1 MQIVVK
7 AKNGKTITLD
17 VEPNNLIK
25 DVKAKIQDKEGI
37 PIDKQILFYIGKK
50 LEDNK
55 TIEHYSISKNATL
68 ILNLTSKKETITVII
83 NTIDNT
89 SFPITISPSN
99 QVMDIKL
106 LIETVTNIS
115 ADRQRLFYNN
125 QELVE
130 FYQIQEYSIENDSHI
145 YLQICSSEIIQI
157 FINSF
162 TEKLFPLDVKPTDSI
177 KSVKEQIQKKKQIH
191 ANQQRLFHDKK
202 ELENAKTIQDYQI
215 KKNSILT
222 IILATK
228 SGDKIIIN
236 NTSSGQLFELDVDF
250 TDSIEYIKEKIQFF
264 KGLFLYQQ
272 RLAYAGILL
281 EDGYTLEDYLIPKD
295 AILELALFQK
305 KGNLIFIKTNKE
317 KYVPFEVQPTE
328 KVSTFKNDVQKK
340 LDIPSDL
347 LNLFYNCQL
356 LEDEKTIQ
364 DYSISDESVLKMSLQ
379 MPVNMFICVKALKGE
394 KIIIDVQPIEKI
406 ESVRE
411 KIQKILKIPVD
422 QQMLVFDGKQL
433 ENGHT
438 LYDYSIIN
446 ESIILM
452 IPIVKRFFDVFIW
465 TPNGKEIRINVEP
478 TTKVKDVKLKIQE
491 KEKFDIEKQRLFLDN
506 KPLENENSLEFYS
519 IKNDIHLGFILLSRN
534 GMIIFIK
541 MSKNKLMPLEVEP
554 TDSIDT
560 LKAKINENE
569 GFLLDQFKLY
579 LDEKELENGKSIQDY
594 SIHDGQIIQFAI
606 KLNGNEKIFVK
617 LNEERIPIEVQ
628 LSFSI
633 EEVKKQILYQRGI
646 PIEMQ
651 QLSFDGNVLENDKNL
666 QYYSIENCSVLILD
680 RISK

>member
-1 MQIVVK
+1 
-7 AKNGKTITLD
+7 
-17 VEPNNLIK
+17 
-25 DVKAKIQDKEGI
+25 
-37 PIDKQILFYIGKK
+37 
-50 LEDNK
+50 
-55 TIEHYSISKNATL
+55 
-68 ILNLTSKKETITVII
+68 
-83 NTIDNT
+83 
-89 SFPITISPSN
+89 
-99 QVMDIKL
+99 MDIKL

-162 TEKLFPLDVKPTDSI
+162 TEKLFPLDVKLTDSI

-272 RLAYAGILL
+272 RLTYAGILL

-305 KGNLIFIKTNKE
+305 KGNLIFIKTSKE

-328 KVSTFKNDVQKK
+328 KVSTFKSDVQKK

-347 LNLFYNCQL
+347 LNLFYNGQL

-541 MSKNKLMPLEVEP
+541 MNKNKLMPLEVEP
-554 TDSIDT
+554 ADSIDT

-594 SIHDGQIIQFAI
+594 SIHDGQIIQFAV
-606 KLNGNEKIFVK
+606 KLNGNDKIFVK

-651 QLSFDGNVLENDKNL
+651 QLSFDGNVLENGKNL
-666 QYYSIENCSVLILD
+666 QDYSIENCSVLILD
-680 RISK
+680 RIK